1 MVLSLGGFKFS
12 WKQTDGISKESE
24 FGISENI
31 RIGNYPALFRA
42 NLGNE
47 SIKIDG
53 HTLPYQGDKQE
64 ALKELYALAHTG
76 LSYALITGYGKYLG
90 KFVITKISESQ
101 AVFTDNGLFFSQG
114 FSLELKRDYDE

>member
-1 MVLSLGGFKFS
+1 MVLSLGGFKFN
-12 WKQTDGISKESE
+12 WKQMGGISRESE

-64 ALKELYALAHTG
+64 ALKELYALAKSG
-76 LSYALITGYGKYLG
+76 ISYPLVTGYGKYLG
-90 KFVITKISESQ
+90 KFVIAKISESQ
-101 AVFTDNGLFFSQG
+101 AIFTDNGLFFTQN
-114 FSLELKRDYDE
+114 FSLELKKDYE

>member
-1 MVLSLGGFKFS
+1 MVLSLGGFKFN
-12 WKQTDGISKESE
+12 WKQTDGISRESE

-64 ALKELYALAHTG
+64 ALKELYALAKAG
-76 LSYALITGYGKYLG
+76 ISYPLVTGYGKYLG

-101 AVFTDNGLFFSQG
+101 AVFTDNGLFFTQG